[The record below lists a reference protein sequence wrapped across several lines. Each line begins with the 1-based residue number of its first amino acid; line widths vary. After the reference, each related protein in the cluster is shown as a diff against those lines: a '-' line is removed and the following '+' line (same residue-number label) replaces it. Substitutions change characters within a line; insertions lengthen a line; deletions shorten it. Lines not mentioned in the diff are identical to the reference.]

1 MCAIIVK
8 AYMVEV
14 KQKDFVLLRGRL
26 RSTAEDEENMIVNME
41 ELRSAFYEMDTEIE
55 DTTQRFLEE
64 LMEKIPENVEY
75 VWFHL

>member
-55 DTTQRFLEE
+55 GTTQRFLEE